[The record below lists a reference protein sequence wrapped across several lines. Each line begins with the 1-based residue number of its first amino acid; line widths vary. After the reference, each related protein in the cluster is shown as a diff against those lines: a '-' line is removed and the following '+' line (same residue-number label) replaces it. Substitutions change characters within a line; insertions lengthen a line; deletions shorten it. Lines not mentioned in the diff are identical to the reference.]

1 MRDPC
6 SLGTIDMR
14 ILFFNRAAVPMGGGM
29 NRMVVDTVRR
39 LRGAG
44 HEVALVHGRTGGQIG
59 GTGYIYDDLDVRLLP
74 RDRNAMRLEAI
85 LEDFSPDVIQLH
97 GVANTLLDGW
107 LAARR
112 PTARF
117 VHNHQLYCSGRGLTL
132 SRPLAPCTRAH
143 GRGCCAAHLLR
154 GCGSINP
161 ALNWVRY
168 RSVSRTLRALQ
179 SVHGLQVMSGTV
191 RAQLLANGIPEE
203 KVVTLSPF
211 APLLGHTGG
220 AMHASVRTILHVG
233 GMLGQKGVWMTV
245 SMGRDL
251 PRDVQLVLAGG
262 GDEKEMLEAHVRR
275 RGLGS
280 RVRVVGEPTPEQWSL
295 LYREATLVVMPVLW
309 NEPLGL
315 EGLGAMA
322 HGRPVLAF
330 DTGGIREWL
339 TDGETGVLVPFGNRR
354 VFRDKVNE
362 LLGSPARL
370 EAMGRRA
377 KEICAE
383 RFSPQRHL
391 DALVAFY
398 EKLCA
403 EGVKK

>member
-1 MRDPC
+1 
-6 SLGTIDMR
+6 
-14 ILFFNRAAVPMGGGM
+14 
-29 NRMVVDTVRR
+29 MVVDTMHR

-44 HEVALVHGRTGGQIG
+44 HEVALVHGRSGGKIG
-59 GTGYIYDDLDVRLLP
+59 GTGYIYDDLDERLLP

-117 VHNHQLYCSGRGLTL
+117 VHNHHLYCSGRRLTL

-143 GRGCCAAHLLR
+143 GRACCVSHVLR

-161 ALNWVRY
+161 ALNLVRY
-168 RSVSRTLRALQ
+168 RAVSRSLRALN
-179 SVHGLQVMSGTV
+179 SVHGLQVMSSTV
-191 RAQLLANGIPEE
+191 RAQLLANGVSEE
-203 KVVTLSPF
+203 KVVTLPPF
-211 APLLGHTGG
+211 PPLLGHTGG
-220 AMHASVRTILHVG
+220 GMHASVRTILHVG
-233 GMLGQKGVWMTV
+233 GMLGQKGVWMAV
-245 SMGRDL
+245 SMVRDL

-262 GDEKEMLEAHVRR
+262 GEEKDLLEAHVRR

-330 DTGGIREWL
+330 DTDGIREWL
-339 TDGETGVLVPFGNRR
+339 TDGETGVLVPMGNRR
-354 VFRDKVNE
+354 AFRDKINE
-362 LLGSPARL
+362 LLASPVRL

-377 KEICAE
+377 KEVCAQ
-383 RFSPQRHL
+383 RFAPQRHL
-391 DALVAFY
+391 EALVAFY

-403 EGVKK
+403 ERVPE